1 MHLHPKIT
9 FIASSEKFNNRNESC
24 YSNFLWGSWNS
35 HLHAYLTH
43 GCFIYVH
50 HTKNYFLQQGLC
62 GPSPIT
68 ASFFFSFIFFVS
80 FFDLSSL
87 TKTLFLWT
95 YLYSP
100 PLQETLGLTQRSL
113 LLVSCFPI
121 VHFLK
126 QHQTISTVFYA
137 QDVSWWCTVLH
148 LDMDIY
154 TLHLIAL
161 LIWFALLILLV

>member
-1 MHLHPKIT
+1 MRAVIQTSFEGHEILTCIRIWPMVVLFMYTTLKTISYNRGYVDLHP
-9 FIASSEKFNNRNESC
+9 
-24 YSNFLWGSWNS
+24 LQ
-35 HLHAYLTH
+35 HL
-43 GCFIYVH
+43 
-50 HTKNYFLQQGLC
+50 
-62 GPSPIT
+62 
-68 ASFFFSFIFFVS
+68 FFFSFIFFVS

-161 LIWFALLILLV
+161 LYWFCLFKSFPNPSFSFPNTS